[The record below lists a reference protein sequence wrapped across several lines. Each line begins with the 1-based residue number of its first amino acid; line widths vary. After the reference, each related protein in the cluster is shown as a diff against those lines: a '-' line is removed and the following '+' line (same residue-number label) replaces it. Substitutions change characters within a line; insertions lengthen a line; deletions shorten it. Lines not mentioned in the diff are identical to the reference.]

1 MAVDSYQAD
10 SGETLWKVYVNIRSA
25 INPAHRAQKRA
36 SGLKSKRDAE
46 REEVKLIRECER
58 EIFEREAQGQTWG
71 SVLDSFVLE
80 LKSDDALASTTLMD
94 YLAALKN
101 HTTSWL
107 KRSAATITKKDVK
120 DVIDLLK
127 ADGSSYGHQRRVKGI
142 INKVFCFGIERG
154 LIPGVDLSP
163 TVGVEL
169 GREIEKKPEILT
181 LAEIRELLESA
192 RSLKDPWYP
201 IWALALMTGMRSG
214 ELYALS
220 WKDIDWENNLITIN
234 KAWDGRLKIIKNTT
248 KAGYWRAVPMSSE
261 LRAFLTDLKS
271 KAGDRE
277 GVLEIPWKWTAGMQA
292 QELRKFCIGMKLPS
306 IRFHTLRACFATQLI
321 RNGVPPIQMQKICGW
336 RDLKTMQRYIRVAGI
351 EIDGATEALKV
362 LSDSAVVEAYSTVTT
377 KVSA

>member
-1 MAVDSYQAD
+1 MAVDSYQTD
-10 SGETLWKVYVNIRSA
+10 NGETLWKVYVNIRST
-25 INPAHRAQKRA
+25 INPTHRAQKRA